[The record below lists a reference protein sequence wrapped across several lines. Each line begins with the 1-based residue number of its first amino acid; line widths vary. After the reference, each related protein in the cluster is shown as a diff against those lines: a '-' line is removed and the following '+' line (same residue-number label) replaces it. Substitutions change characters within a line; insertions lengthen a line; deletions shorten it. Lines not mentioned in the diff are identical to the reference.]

1 MARPRIDTNARPF
14 AAGRHPPDALRGA
27 RHRGG
32 GGANRPTARGL
43 HPLGGAGRGRRG
55 PARLR
60 EPART
65 EATAIR
71 QELRRIG
78 ANLNQALRLAHAG
91 RDPDLA
97 AAVTAVRDIVARRLA

>member
-1 MARPRIDTNARPF
+1 MARPRIDTNARRSRQVGIRLTPAEARVIEAAARTGRRPVAF
-14 AAGRHPPDALRGA
+14 IRSAALAAAGAA
-27 RHRGG
+27 S
-32 GGANRPTARGL
+32 
-43 HPLGGAGRGRRG
+43 
-55 PARLR
+55 RLR

>member
-1 MARPRIDTNARPF
+1 MARPRIDANARRSRQFGIRLTP
-14 AAGRHPPDALRGA
+14 AEAGLIEAAAARAGRPPVAFIRAAALAAVGVPS
-27 RHRGG
+27 RHG
-32 GGANRPTARGL
+32 
-43 HPLGGAGRGRRG
+43 
-55 PARLR
+55 

-91 RDPDLA
+91 RDSDLA
-97 AAVTAVRDIVARRLA
+97 AAVNAARDIVARRLA

>member
-1 MARPRIDTNARPF
+1 MARPRIDANARRSRQFGIRLTPAEARLIEAAAARAGRPAVAF
-14 AAGRHPPDALRGA
+14 IRSAALAAAGAATRHG
-27 RHRGG
+27 
-32 GGANRPTARGL
+32 
-43 HPLGGAGRGRRG
+43 
-55 PARLR
+55 

-91 RDPDLA
+91 RHTDLA
-97 AAVTAVRDIVARRLA
+97 AAVAAVRDAVARRLA

>member
-1 MARPRIDTNARPF
+1 MARPRIDTNARRSRQVGIRLTPAEARVIEAAARNRPPAVAF
-14 AAGRHPPDALRGA
+14 IRSAALAAAGAA
-27 RHRGG
+27 S
-32 GGANRPTARGL
+32 
-43 HPLGGAGRGRRG
+43 
-55 PARLR
+55 RLR

>member
-1 MARPRIDTNARPF
+1 MARPRIDANAQRSRQFGIRLTPAEAHAIKAAAARAGRLPVAF
-14 AAGRHPPDALRGA
+14 IRSAALAAAGTATRHG
-27 RHRGG
+27 
-32 GGANRPTARGL
+32 
-43 HPLGGAGRGRRG
+43 
-55 PARLR
+55 

-91 RDPDLA
+91 RDTDLA
-97 AAVTAVRDIVARRLA
+97 AAVNAARDVVARRLA

>member
-1 MARPRIDTNARPF
+1 MARPRIDTNARRSRQVGIRLTPAEARVIDAAARAGRPPVAF
-14 AAGRHPPDALRGA
+14 IRSAALAAAGAA
-27 RHRGG
+27 S
-32 GGANRPTARGL
+32 
-43 HPLGGAGRGRRG
+43 
-55 PARLR
+55 RLR

-91 RDPDLA
+91 RDTDLA
-97 AAVTAVRDIVARRLA
+97 TAVSAVRDVVARRLA

>member
-1 MARPRIDTNARPF
+1 MARPRIDTNARRSRQVGIRLTPAEARVIEAAAARTGRPPVAF
-14 AAGRHPPDALRGA
+14 IRSAALAAAGAA
-27 RHRGG
+27 S
-32 GGANRPTARGL
+32 
-43 HPLGGAGRGRRG
+43 
-55 PARLR
+55 RLR

-91 RDPDLA
+91 RDTDLA
-97 AAVTAVRDIVARRLA
+97 TAVTAVRDVVARRLA